1 MIQTQVYETTN
12 LSFYY
17 TIAHCYINI
26 KKVKENKH
34 ERNKKVMKQQRFSYK
49 QREYGIDNAIAIS
62 SRQGSTAQIK
72 SI

>member
-17 TIAHCYINI
+17 TIAHWYINI

-34 ERNKKVMKQQRFSYK
+34 ERNKKVRKQQRFSYK
-49 QREYGIDNAIAIS
+49 QREYGIDNAIAMS
-62 SRQGSTAQIK
+62 SHQGSTAQIK

>member
-17 TIAHCYINI
+17 TTAHCCINI

-49 QREYGIDNAIAIS
+49 QREYGVDNAIAMS
-62 SRQGSTAQIK
+62 SHQGSTAQLK